1 MKLET
6 GMLGGCGARS
16 PRDSDVVP
24 GEGQLRPSGQV
35 PLLPKSPPVLSA
47 AGQRALIPPAS
58 FSVTGRAGLFVVVL
72 PPSRPRCPGWRP
84 ALPMVLARC

>member
-6 GMLGGCGARS
+6 GMLRGCGARS
-16 PRDSDVVP
+16 PRDSDVAP

-35 PLLPKSPPVLSA
+35 ALVPKISSCPLCS
-47 AGQRALIPPAS
+47 RALSPDPPAP

-72 PPSRPRCPGWRP
+72 PPSWRP
-84 ALPMVLARC
+84 ALPTESAQS